1 MEIIIPKMAESIK
14 IKGLVEII
22 NGDTYIV
29 AENKFVQNMLIRLV
43 NMTTMSRFNDNFGG
57 GTWGMS
63 TYAWDVY
70 IGTDTTTGTVYN
82 TPSLSNPIGTTPGTA
97 ANIKT
102 GSTSNP
108 SNGVFRVTFST
119 TWNPGT
125 VSGTVGEMALYLS
138 VKSTLQSFGWTLL
151 ASSIGY
157 GSFQETKQL
166 VSRLAAA
173 DGTLTPFIINTINP
187 LTINWT
193 VQFNFA

>member
-1 MEIIIPKMAESIK
+1 
-14 IKGLVEII
+14 
-22 NGDTYIV
+22 
-29 AENKFVQNMLIRLV
+29 
-43 NMTTMSRFNDNFGG
+43 MTTMSRFIDNWGA
-57 GTWGMS
+57 GTWGIS
-63 TYAWDVY
+63 TYAYDVY
-70 IGTDTTTGTVYN
+70 IGTNTTTPTSYN
-82 TPSLSNPIGTTPGTA
+82 TIVLASPIGTAPGTA

-119 TWNPGT
+119 TWNAGT
-125 VSGTVGEMALYLS
+125 VSGTVGEMALYLTLR
-138 VKSTLQSFGWTLL
+138 STLQSFGWTIL
-151 ASSIGY
+151 SSGENHY